1 MLKVSRLIGA
11 AIAAAALTAPGLAR
25 GQSADAWP
33 TKQVRFIV
41 PFAAGGT
48 TDLFA
53 RMIGEH
59 LQAKLGQPFIIENRA
74 GAAGNVGVE
83 VLAKSAGDGYVI
95 GMGTV
100 STHAINPALYGT
112 KLPFNNVK
120 DFAPV
125 SLVALVPNVL
135 VVNPDKI
142 KAKSVP
148 ELVEYLKANP
158 GKLTFASSGVG
169 TSIHLAGEL
178 LQQMTGTKMVHVPYR
193 SSGQVMNDLIGG
205 QVDMAFDNA
214 PLAWPQAQAGKL
226 RALAVTTLQRQPFA
240 PDLPTMDEHVKGF
253 EATSWHGV
261 FAPAATP
268 PAIVDKLSKEIQAF
282 LRQPATEA
290 KLKELGA
297 VRVGS
302 TPDEFAKHIVA
313 ETAKWAPVVEKSG
326 AKVE

>member
-1 MLKVSRLIGA
+1 MKRALA
-11 AIAAAALTAPGLAR
+11 AMAAALLGIAGAHA
-25 GQSADAWP
+25 QSADNWP
-33 TKQVRFIV
+33 TKPVRFIV
-41 PFAAGGT
+41 PFGAGGT

-59 LQAKLGQPFIIENRA
+59 LQAKWGQAFVIENRA

-83 VLAKSAGDGYVI
+83 ALAKSPADGYVI

-100 STHAINPALYGT
+100 STHAINPALY
-112 KLPFNNVK
+112 KEKIPFNNIR

-125 SLVALVPNVL
+125 SLIALVPNVL
-135 VVNPDKI
+135 VVNPDRI

-148 ELVEYLKANP
+148 ELVDYIKANP
-158 GKLTFASSGVG
+158 GKVTFASSGVG

-178 LQQMTGTKMVHVPYR
+178 MQQMIGGKMVHVPYR

-205 QVDMAFDNA
+205 QVDLAFDNA
-214 PLAWPQAQAGKL
+214 PLAWPQVQGGKL
-226 RALAVTTLQRQPFA
+226 RGLAVTTLERQPFA
-240 PDLPTMDEHVKGF
+240 PDLPTMDEHIKGF

-290 KLKELGA
+290 KLKELGSI
-297 VRVGS
+297 RVGS
-302 TPDEFAKHIVA
+302 TPDEFKAHIIA
-313 ETAKWAPVVEKSG
+313 ETAKWGPVVEKSG

>member
-1 MLKVSRLIGA
+1 MKRMIGA
-11 AIAAAALTAPGLAR
+11 AIAAFALAGAANAQAP
-25 GQSADAWP
+25 DNWP
-33 TKQVRFIV
+33 SKPVRFIV

-53 RMIGEH
+53 RMVGEH
-59 LQAKLGQPFIIENRA
+59 LQAKFGQSFIIENRA
-74 GAAGNVGVE
+74 GAAGNVGMDA
-83 VLAKSAGDGYVI
+83 LAKAAGDGYTI

-100 STHAINPALYGT
+100 STHAINPALYKGRI
-112 KLPFNNVK
+112 PFDNIK

-135 VVNPDKI
+135 VVNPDRI
-142 KAKSVP
+142 KAKTVP
-148 ELVEYLKANP
+148 ELIDYVKANP
-158 GKLTFASSGVG
+158 GKVTFASSGVG

-178 LQQMTGTKMVHVPYR
+178 MQQMTGGKMVHVPYR

-214 PLAWPQAQAGKL
+214 PLAWPQVQGGKL
-226 RALAVTTLQRQPFA
+226 RGLAVTTLERQPFA
-240 PDLPTMDEHVKGF
+240 PDLPTMNEHIKGF
-253 EATSWHGV
+253 EATSWHGM

-268 PAIVDKLSKEIQAF
+268 PAIVDKLSKEVQAY
-282 LRQPATEA
+282 LRLPATEA

-297 VRVGS
+297 IRVGS
-302 TPDEFAKHIVA
+302 TPDEFKAHIVA
-313 ETAKWAPVVEKSG
+313 ETAKWGPVVEQSG